1 MADKVDSQL
10 EKMTDELQYYKDEA
24 LFSAKEITQLV
35 KSRKAAEYNLVRKD
49 ADVSFFL
56 DAIQYERKLEAVKLK
71 RIAKQ
76 RKAQKEAGI

>member
-10 EKMTDELQYYKDEA
+10 EKMVDELQFYKDEA
-24 LFSAKEITQLV
+24 LFSAKELTHLV
-35 KSRKAAEYNLVRKD
+35 KARKAAEYSLVRKD

-56 DAIQYERKLEAVKLK
+56 DAIKFERKLEATK
-71 RIAKQ
+71 RKRMARQ